1 MTTFAPIALQL
12 WTIRHAIAENA
23 ADALG
28 QVRAAG
34 FSAVEVAPLPPEL
47 PADQFGDCL
56 DRHGLSVVSIHG
68 DLPNSSTIESWT
80 NLARVCRSSRII
92 WHGWPRDP
100 RLDSLAGVREV
111 IAECNHAGALA
122 RDHGLSFGIHNHWW
136 EFDPVDGTSLIRL
149 FHEMLDPEIFWQLDV
164 YWAQT
169 AGADPARIIREL
181 GPRIRSIH
189 WKDGP
194 AVHGQPMTAL
204 GEGKV
209 DIPRMISAISHPV
222 DSIIELDEC
231 ATDPL
236 DAARRG
242 RIYLEAVH

>member
-1 MTTFAPIALQL
+1 
-12 WTIRHAIAENA
+12 
-23 ADALG
+23 
-28 QVRAAG
+28 
-34 FSAVEVAPLPPEL
+34 
-47 PADQFGDCL
+47 
-56 DRHGLSVVSIHG
+56 
-68 DLPNSSTIESWT
+68 
-80 NLARVCRSSRII
+80 
-92 WHGWPRDP
+92 
-100 RLDSLAGVREV
+100 
-111 IAECNHAGALA
+111 
-122 RDHGLSFGIHNHWW
+122 LSFGIHNHWW